1 MSDWL
6 SGGGEPSL
14 KRFVLTESYSRISW
28 VYASVNVIA
37 ETIGGTPIQFLR
49 GDVNEQQLEIITDP
63 DDPVNVLFNP
73 PKKPE
78 IPSLRDLTFRTFVH
92 LGIEGGLFWVFGD
105 KSEDGQPTT
114 ITTKSIGQLKP
125 VHNDEGELLG
135 WVEIDRRTM
144 QPKQAFNLDE
154 VLAFFYYNPRNPNA
168 PLSPLSAARLSLEAE
183 FYMNGWNAAFFKQG
197 LRSPLAITTKAKLT
211 ATQEKEWNKK
221 IKQFYGGIDDAHT
234 ALLMSGGADV
244 KELALSTKDLDFVN
258 GKKLNREEITAVY
271 GVPPALVGI
280 FEFANYANSEQQRK
294 IFWENTIVP
303 RVHMTEE
310 LIQVNILDPLFPG
323 TLIKFD
329 LSDIDAL
336 QPDPVEIASAAK
348 TYFDMGYNRLE
359 IANILDTPELAET
372 IEPEGAEDE
381 PPPEEEDDD
390 PNAPPPEETPE
401 GDDDAPVSITPETVG
416 ADVWEIKQAN
426 PAQWQLYGESHVAM
440 MRNEEIKLDKVV
452 RNWFSNVSDAYA
464 KQIRRT
470 GGREAMLDPGLW
482 DDLYRGTVNIQV
494 ERLYDIGGQIA
505 AVEIQNGA
513 GGPPLPSFRAAKAVN
528 LADYLDGD
536 ELLAFRDSATEF
548 IGKIKLLGGS
558 EVALIN
564 GAIPQLIEEGG
575 TIAEIQARI
584 RELIM
589 EERYLGQA
597 TTIARTTAN
606 AAYNNARATF
616 FSLKNVSRHKWI
628 NAGDANVR
636 DSHSQEGGNE
646 VATGQQFPVTLLLF
660 PHDPSGSAAEVI
672 NCRCTTIATA
682 RGDRDQ
688 PTQVRV
694 QPDRVS
700 AQAQAQQ
707 SILTALTA
715 AWKNIR
721 SQSRAVR
728 QPQINSQGRATT
740 HSGRNV
746 PFEKREALARDIL
759 TDDSYT
765 QIGKAIE
772 SGFDDIDP
780 KNVLKVT
787 QVPVIDDVINTAS
800 LTDVGRQNL
809 SQLLQGYLPQRLRAQ
824 APPVNIRRLRPEDKG
839 RANYDPRTS
848 SINLDDQTLQDLYS
862 FANDPEGYAIEPTG
876 LSRIG
881 RIMRALQK
889 VSHEYGH
896 HLDMTIPEVREFSRQ
911 FFAKRTTAATTPE
924 TVVFDRF
931 FGAQKVPEF
940 VLEDRAWNTYQLR
953 VYDEFLPPGTSP
965 ADMAALAEGTE
976 VVPMFNQVVGV
987 LPMQDRY
994 ARIFRD
1000 QFDRILQTYGDDV
1013 ATPLILD
1020 QEGFKEYMTFLY
1032 GDF

>member
-28 VYASVNVIA
+28 VYACVNVIS

-49 GDVNEQQLEIITDP
+49 GDPDRAEIEIVVDP

-105 KSEDGQPTT
+105 KSPDGQYTT
-114 ITTKSIGQLKP
+114 ISTKTLGQLKP
-125 VHNDEGELLG
+125 VHDDAGELLG
-135 WVEIDRRTM
+135 WVEIDPRT
-144 QPKQAFNLDE
+144 QRPKQAFNVDE
-154 VLAFFYYNPRNPNA
+154 VLAFFYYNPRDPRS
-168 PLSPLSAARLSLEAE
+168 PLSPLSAARLSLEGE

-258 GKKLNREEITAVY
+258 GKKLNREEICAVY
-271 GVPPALVGI
+271 GVPPAMVGI

-294 IFWENTIVP
+294 IFWQNTITP
-303 RVHMTEE
+303 RIHMTEE
-310 LIQVNILDPLFPG
+310 LIQVNVLDTYFPG
-323 TLIKFD
+323 TTIKFD
-329 LSDIDAL
+329 LSEVDAL
-336 QPDPVEIASAAK
+336 QSDPIEIANAAK
-348 TYFDMGYNRLE
+348 VYFDMGYNRLE

-372 IEPEGAEDE
+372 INTDDEDDE
-381 PPPEEEDDD
+381 PPPETPDDD
-390 PNAPPPEETPE
+390 DEPPPETPD
-401 GDDDAPVSITPETVG
+401 DDDAPVAVTPASLDAEG
-416 ADVWEIKQAN
+416 WEIKEAN
-426 PAQWQLYGESHVAM
+426 PAQWQRYGEAHFAM
-440 MRNEEIKLDKVV
+440 MRNEETKLDRVV
-452 RNWFSNVSDAYA
+452 FNWFQNVATAYE

-470 GGREAMLDPGLW
+470 NGREAYQDPGLW

-494 ERLYDIGGQIA
+494 ERLYDLGGQIA
-505 AVEIQNGA
+505 AVELQAGA
-513 GGPPLPSFRAAKAVN
+513 GGPPLPNFRAAKAVS
-528 LADYLDGD
+528 LADYMEGD

-548 IGKIKLLGGS
+548 VGKIKLLGAS

-564 GAIPQLIEEGG
+564 SEIPLLIEEGG

-584 RELIM
+584 RNLII
-589 EERYLGQA
+589 EERYTGQA

-616 FSLKNVSRHKWI
+616 FSLKGVTRHKWV
-628 NAGDANVR
+628 NAGDASVR
-636 DSHSQEGGNE
+636 DSHVQEGGNE
-646 VATGQQFPVTLLLF
+646 TAFGQSFPVTLLLF
-660 PHDPSGSAAEVI
+660 PHDPAGSAAEVI

-682 RGDRDQ
+682 RGNREQ
-688 PTQVRV
+688 PTQVRT
-694 QPDRVS
+694 QPDS
-700 AQAQAQQ
+700 ASAAAQAQQ
-707 SILTALTA
+707 SILAALTA
-715 AWKNIR
+715 AFKSIGK
-721 SQSRAVR
+721 QSRAVR
-728 QPQINSQGRATT
+728 QPQINSRGQATT
-740 HSGRNV
+740 HSSRTVG
-746 PFEKREALARDIL
+746 FEKREALARDIL

-780 KNVLKVT
+780 KRVLKVT

-809 SQLLQGYLPQRLRAQ
+809 SDMLQGYLPQRLRDQ

-839 RANYDPRTS
+839 RAMYDPRTS
-848 SINLDDQTLQDLYS
+848 TIGLDDQTLQDLYS

-911 FFAKRTTAATTPE
+911 FFRKRTTSASTPE
-924 TVVFDRF
+924 TFAFDRW
-931 FGAQKVPEF
+931 FGNQKAPEF
-940 VLEDRAWNTYQLR
+940 VLEDRVWNTYQLR
-953 VYDEFLPPGTSP
+953 VYEEFFPPGTSV

-987 LPMQDRY
+987 LPMQERY

-1020 QEGFKEYMTFLY
+1020 AEGFKEYITFLY

>member
-28 VYASVNVIA
+28 VYACVNVIA

-49 GDVNEQQLEIITDP
+49 GNVEQQALEIVIDP

-105 KSEDGQPTT
+105 KSDDGQPTT
-114 ITTKSIGQLKP
+114 IVTKSIGQLKP

-135 WVEIDRRTM
+135 WVEIDPKTQR
-144 QPKQAFNLDE
+144 PKQAFNVDE
-154 VLAFFYYNPRNPNA
+154 VLAFFYYNPRNPNT
-168 PLSPLSAARLSLEAE
+168 PLSPLSAARMALEGE

-244 KELALSTKDLDFVN
+244 KALALSTKDLDFVN

-294 IFWENTIVP
+294 IFWQNTIVP
-303 RVHMTEE
+303 RIRMTEE
-310 LIQVNILDPLFPG
+310 LVQVNILDAFFQG
-323 TLIKFD
+323 TQIKFD

-336 QPDPVEIASAAK
+336 QADPVEIASAAK

-372 IEPEGAEDE
+372 IEPEGDEDE
-381 PPPEEEDDD
+381 PAPEDDD
-390 PNAPPPEETPE
+390 DPSAPPPEETPE
-401 GDDDAPVSITPETVG
+401 DDDAPVVVTPASLGVES
-416 ADVWEIKQAN
+416 WEIKQAN
-426 PAQWQLYGESHVAM
+426 PAQWQRYGESHVAM
-440 MRNEEIKLDKVV
+440 MRNEETKLDKVV
-452 RNWFSNVSDAYA
+452 RNWFSNVADAYA
-464 KQIRRT
+464 KQIRRS
-470 GGREAMLDPGLW
+470 GGREGMLDPGLW

-505 AVEIQNGA
+505 AVEIVNGA
-513 GGPPLPSFRAAKAVN
+513 GGPLLPSLRAAKAVN

-536 ELLAFRDSATEF
+536 ELNAFRDSATEF

-616 FSLKNVSRHKWI
+616 FSLKGVSRHKWV
-628 NAGDANVR
+628 NAGDSNVR
-636 DSHSQEGGNE
+636 DSHVQEGGNE
-646 VATGQQFPVTLLLF
+646 VAFGQSFPVTHLLY

-682 RGDRDQ
+682 RGDREQ
-688 PTQVRV
+688 PTQVRT
-694 QPDRVS
+694 QPDS
-700 AQAQAQQ
+700 ASAIAQAQQ
-707 SILTALTA
+707 SILSAYTSV
-715 AWKNIR
+715 WKTVR

-728 QPQINSQGRATT
+728 QPQINSAGKATS
-740 HSGRNV
+740 HSARRV
-746 PFEKREALARDIL
+746 AAAKAEKLADDIL
-759 TDDSYT
+759 LDDSFT
-765 QIGKAIE
+765 QIGKALE
-772 SGFDDIDP
+772 SGSDLATFDEVVDSLSSATDWFTGDTLRMNAAGKQRLAELLVGHLPARIR
-780 KNVLKVT
+780 NVLPKVKIQIQRGGGT
-787 QVPVIDDVINTAS
+787 RADYVSAERTVRISRQEM
-800 LTDVGRQNL
+800 TDITNFL
-809 SQLLQGYLPQRLRAQ
+809 
-824 APPVNIRRLRPEDKG
+824 
-839 RANYDPRTS
+839 
-848 SINLDDQTLQDLYS
+848 
-862 FANDPEGYAIEPTG
+862 NDPDAF
-876 LSRIG
+876 LSSSTLSAERGIK
-881 RIMRALQK
+881 ALTVLQ
-889 VSHEYGH
+889 HEYGH
-896 HLDMTIPEVREFSRQ
+896 HIDFTVPEVRAFSR
-911 FFAKRTTAATTPE
+911 
-924 TVVFDRF
+924 RF
-931 FGAQKVPEF
+931 FRARTADQGERISFARPLASKSDASEWVY
-940 VLEDRAWNTYQLR
+940 EDRSWDTYQLR
-953 VYDEFLPPGTSP
+953 VYPWELPPGTTAS
-965 ADMAALAEGTE
+965 AVVDIAEGLE
-976 VVPMFNQVVGV
+976 VVPMFNQVVGL
-987 LPMQDRY
+987 LPTNSEFGRLLRDHLSTVRAQY
-994 ARIFRD
+994 GTTVAR
-1000 QFDRILQTYGDDV
+1000 
-1013 ATPLILD
+1013 PLILD
-1020 QEGFKEYMTFLY
+1020 QEGFKEFRQFLY